1 LPSTV
6 CGDVSSISSVDIIV
20 SRQIFRWTIR
30 PELCSHLATP
40 TLEAMRQGDHRP
52 TSPETSSAMSIDHP
66 GKAARHSHPIVFLF
80 LNIPFGAMSGFLTVT
95 VAYLLSRAGVPASS
109 IAELIAISYLP
120 HTWKFLWAP
129 VVDTTLK
136 RKQWYLLSAVASGV
150 GIYATGALPASVAS
164 LPMLTAIVL
173 VSNLAVTFN
182 SMAVESLMAHAT
194 PDSEKG
200 RAAGWF
206 QAGNLGGYGLG
217 GGAGLWLAER
227 VSVGWVPGAILGAS
241 CILCCLGLMFLDEP
255 DESHRANGLRH
266 AIIHI
271 GKDMWSVA
279 RSRVGYLGLLIC
291 FLPIGTGA
299 ASNLFSVM
307 ASDWQASA
315 DTVAWSNGVM
325 NGLVS
330 AVGCIVGGFICD
342 RMDRRH
348 AYALFGVLM
357 AASAVAMGLCPRTQF
372 TYVGFVLLYAFI
384 TGFAYAGFSAVVLE
398 AIGGG
403 AAATKYSVFASLS
416 NMPIAYMTAVDG
428 WAYARWGASD
438 MLYVEA
444 GVGMIGLLV
453 FIAIARMS
461 QQRVAVPA

>member
-1 LPSTV
+1 MSTEM
-6 CGDVSSISSVDIIV
+6 
-20 SRQIFRWTIR
+20 
-30 PELCSHLATP
+30 PNKLA
-40 TLEAMRQGDHRP
+40 HR
-52 TSPETSSAMSIDHP
+52 
-66 GKAARHSHPIVFLF
+66 SHPIVFLF
-80 LNIPFGAMSGFLTVT
+80 LNIPFGAMTGFLTVT
-95 VAYLLSRAGVPASS
+95 VAYLLSKAGVSAQS

-150 GIYATGALPASVAS
+150 GIYATGALPYGAAS
-164 LPMLTAIVL
+164 LPLLTAIVL
-173 VSNLAVTFN
+173 ISNLAVTFN
-182 SMAVESLMAHAT
+182 SMSVESLMAHAT
-194 PDSEKG
+194 SENEKG

-227 VSVGWVPGAILGAS
+227 MSVGWVPGAILGAS
-241 CILCCLGLMFLDEP
+241 CILCCFGLIFLEEP

-266 AIIHI
+266 AVVHI
-271 GKDMWSVA
+271 VKDLWSVA
-279 RSRVGYLGLLIC
+279 RSRLGYLGLLIC

-299 ASNLFSVM
+299 ASNLFS
-307 ASDWQASA
+307 AIAGDWHATA
-315 DTVAWSNGVM
+315 DTVAWSNGVL

-342 RMDRRH
+342 RMDRKH

-357 AASAVAMGLCPRTQF
+357 SASAVAMGFCPRTQF
-372 TYVGFVLLYAFI
+372 TYVVFVLLYSFI

-403 AAATKYSVFASLS
+403 AAATKYSLFASLS

-444 GVGMIGLLV
+444 GIGMIGLLV
-453 FIAIARMS
+453 FIGVARLS
-461 QQRVAVPA
+461 QRVTAVPA

>member
-1 LPSTV
+1 MSTHLPS
-6 CGDVSSISSVDIIV
+6 
-20 SRQIFRWTIR
+20 
-30 PELCSHLATP
+30 
-40 TLEAMRQGDHRP
+40 
-52 TSPETSSAMSIDHP
+52 SAAH
-66 GKAARHSHPIVFLF
+66 HSHPIVFLF
-80 LNIPFGAMSGFLTVT
+80 LNVPFGAMSGFLTVT
-95 VAYLLSRAGVPASS
+95 VAYLLAKAGVPAES
-109 IAELIAISYLP
+109 IAGLIAISYVP

-136 RKQWYLLSAVASGV
+136 RKQWYLLSAIASGV
-150 GIYATGALPASVAS
+150 GIYATGALPANAAS
-164 LPMLTAIVL
+164 MSMLTVIVL

-194 PDSEKG
+194 PEHEKG

-227 VSVGWVPGAILGAS
+227 MSVAWLPGAILGAF
-241 CILCCLGLMFLDEP
+241 CVLCCFGLLFLEEP
-255 DESHRANGLRH
+255 DESHRANGLRY
-266 AIIHI
+266 ALIHI
-271 GKDMWSVA
+271 GKDLWSVA
-279 RSRVGYLGLLIC
+279 RSRLGYLGLLIC

-299 ASNLFSVM
+299 ASNLFS
-307 ASDWQASA
+307 AIANDWHASA

-342 RMDRRH
+342 RMDRKH
-348 AYALFGVLM
+348 AYALFGVMM
-357 AASAVAMGLCPRTQF
+357 AACAVGMGLCPRNPT
-372 TYVGFVLLYAFI
+372 TYVVFVLLYSFI

-403 AAATKYSVFASLS
+403 AAATKYSLFASLS
-416 NMPIAYMTAVDG
+416 NMPIGYMTSVDG

-444 GVGMIGLLV
+444 IAGIVGLFV
-453 FIAIARMS
+453 FIGVARLSQRIAAAS
-461 QQRVAVPA
+461 PEVVV